1 VLGVFSQIN
10 AMKRQLGLLAGLNL
24 ELAKLEGKQKATA
37 VGVAGGLVAG
47 AAALLFYG
55 IGFAFAAAAAG
66 LAEALSLWLSLLI
79 VAAAI
84 FLIAGILGFLGM
96 RFARKASPPQ
106 PSQAMQEADLTLK
119 TLRGNG

>member
-1 VLGVFSQIN
+1 MLGVFSQLN
-10 AMKRQLGLLAGLNL
+10 AMKRQLGLLAALNL

-37 VGVAGGLVAG
+37 VGIAGGLVAG

-55 IGFAFAAAAAG
+55 IGFALAAAAAG

-106 PSQAMQEADLTLK
+106 PSRAMQEADLTLK

>member
-1 VLGVFSQIN
+1 VLGVFSQLN
-10 AMKRQLGLLAGLNL
+10 AVKRQLGLLAALNL

-55 IGFAFAAAAAG
+55 IGFDLAAAAAG